1 MRKQQALCL
10 RHCRVTLAGLRF
22 RRRQAAA
29 GLAGLAAAVLVT
41 GCGSGG
47 APAAHAGTPGPSAS
61 AGTAA
66 PVSPG
71 RLSAATLAKLPE
83 ATTYA
88 QLHGTPSDPQPST
101 VTTGLVVHPVTTQAV
116 YAAPGGPPVAALPA
130 TELGSPTWVPVVQSR
145 AGWDLVL
152 LPSRPNHA
160 TGWIFVAGQPVRS
173 AETSYVIRVDVAAR
187 RVTVLDS
194 GRSIGSWTAA
204 VGASGT
210 PTPTGRTFLMASLQ
224 PPHPTYSPMIL
235 PLGAHSDTL
244 DTFGGGPGTVAL
256 HGWPDPSV
264 FGQAV
269 THGCVRVPSAALQ
282 VLSQI
287 PLGSLVLVHP

>member
-1 MRKQQALCL
+1 MRKQQAF
-10 RHCRVTLAGLRF
+10 RHGHCRVNLADLRF
-22 RRRQAAA
+22 RRRLGAL
-29 GLAGLAAAVLVT
+29 GLAGLGAAVLLT

-47 APAAHAGTPGPSAS
+47 APAAHADPPGPAAS
-61 AGTAA
+61 AGAA
-66 PVSPG
+66 PVSAG

-88 QLHGTPSDPQPST
+88 QLHGAPSDPQPST
-101 VTTGLVVHPVTTQAV
+101 VTTGLVVHPLTTQAV
-116 YAAPGGPPVAALPA
+116 YAAPGGPPVAALPV

-145 AGWDLVL
+145 PGWDLVL

-160 TGWIFVAGQPVRS
+160 TGWISVAGEPLRT
-173 AETSYVIRVDVAAR
+173 AETSYVIRVDLAAR

-235 PLGAHSDTL
+235 PLGTHSDTL

-287 PLGSLVLVHP
+287 PLGSLVLIHP